1 MRWMTR
7 LLRALGNEGAVRNV
21 KADIDRQ
28 AAVLAHLETMAARL
42 ALVDTNTLPM
52 HTVVAHAA

>member
-1 MRWMTR
+1 MTR